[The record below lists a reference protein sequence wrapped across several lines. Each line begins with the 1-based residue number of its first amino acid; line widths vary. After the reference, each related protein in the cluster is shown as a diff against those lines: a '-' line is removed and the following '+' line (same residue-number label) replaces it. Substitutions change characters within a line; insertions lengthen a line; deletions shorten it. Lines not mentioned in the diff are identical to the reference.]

1 MMIQSLTRASTR
13 TRWGVVR
20 GVAAARLRMMSRY
33 RGWFILDMIIPT
45 FIAAIPILLGQ
56 ALAGPNA
63 AENFEA
69 NTGTDNY
76 VAYLLIGSNVFMIV
90 SGALWNFGFWLRREQ
105 QTGTLEILYLAP
117 TSRGLVLA
125 GVALYGTGRN
135 LINFAM
141 AFTLGCLIFGVN
153 PFQGDI
159 LLALVFLLVGLIPLY
174 GISLL
179 YGAVVLRLKEANA
192 MIQLAQWT
200 ASFLMGIFFP
210 IIIFP
215 PLLRATA
222 LLFPPTWMNNGVRA
236 ALLDVAWFFG
246 TWYRDLAVLAA
257 FCAVVPVLGYWVF
270 LRTERR
276 IKHNQGVG
284 QF

>member
-1 MMIQSLTRASTR
+1 MMRSLTQPNLNTH
-13 TRWGVVR
+13 WDVVR
-20 GVAAARLRMMSRY
+20 TVATSRLRMMSRY
-33 RGWFILDMIIPT
+33 RGWFILDLILPT

-56 ALAGPNA
+56 ALGGANA
-63 AENFEA
+63 AENFEQ

-76 VAYLLIGSNVFMIV
+76 VAYLLIGSNVFMMV
-90 SGALWNFGFWLRREQ
+90 TGALWNFGFWLRREQ

-117 TSRGLVLA
+117 TSKGLILS

-135 LINFAM
+135 LINFGV

-153 PFQGDI
+153 PFQGKI
-159 LLALVFLLVGLIPLY
+159 VLALIFLLVGLIPLY

-179 YGAVVLRLKEANA
+179 YGAIVLRLKEANA
-192 MIQLAQWT
+192 MIQLAQWSI
-200 ASFLMGIFFP
+200 SFMMGIFFP
-210 IIIFP
+210 IVFFP
-215 PLLRATA
+215 PLLRAAA

-246 TWYRDLAVLAA
+246 TWYRDLAVLAT
-257 FCAVVPVLGYWVF
+257 FCAIVPVLGYWVF
-270 LRTERR
+270 LRTEQG
-276 IKHNQGVG
+276 IKRNQGVG